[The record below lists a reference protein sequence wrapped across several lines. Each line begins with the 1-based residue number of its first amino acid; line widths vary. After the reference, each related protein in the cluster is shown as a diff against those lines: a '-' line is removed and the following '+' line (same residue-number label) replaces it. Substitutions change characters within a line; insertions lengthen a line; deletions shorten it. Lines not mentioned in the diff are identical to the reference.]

1 MSRRM
6 AIRKRR
12 QNKLSMCLVS
22 TVVFMLLVVVSISS
36 VGLKQKQAVYL
47 EKQMLLEQ
55 QIAAEQQR
63 AQDLVELR
71 KYTQTKAYVE
81 EVAKEK
87 LGLTLSLSLH
97 APTDEIRD
105 KLASLGIGVKDL
117 PNKEI
122 ELIKL

>member
-6 AIRKRR
+6 SIRKRR
-12 QNKLSMCLVS
+12 QNRLSMCLVS

-36 VGLKQKQAVYL
+36 VDLKKKQAVYL

-55 QIAAEQQR
+55 QIAAEEQR

-87 LGLTLSLSLH
+87 LGLVH
-97 APTDEIRD
+97 KDEIVFHV
-105 KLASLGIGVKDL
+105 A
-117 PNKEI
+117 E
-122 ELIKL
+122 

>member
-6 AIRKRR
+6 SIRKRR

-47 EKQMLLEQ
+47 EKQKLLEQ
-55 QIAAEQQR
+55 QIAAEEQR

-87 LGLTLSLSLH
+87 LGLVH
-97 APTDEIRD
+97 KDEIVFHVGD
-105 KLASLGIGVKDL
+105 
-117 PNKEI
+117 
-122 ELIKL
+122 

>member
-6 AIRKRR
+6 SIRKRR

-36 VGLKQKQAVYL
+36 VDLKQKQAVYL

-55 QIAAEQQR
+55 QIAAEEQR

-87 LGLTLSLSLH
+87 LGLVH
-97 APTDEIRD
+97 KDEIVFHV
-105 KLASLGIGVKDL
+105 A
-117 PNKEI
+117 E
-122 ELIKL
+122 

>member
-6 AIRKRR
+6 SIRKRR

-55 QIAAEQQR
+55 QIAAEEQR

-87 LGLTLSLSLH
+87 LGLVH
-97 APTDEIRD
+97 KDEIVFHVED
-105 KLASLGIGVKDL
+105 
-117 PNKEI
+117 
-122 ELIKL
+122 

>member
-6 AIRKRR
+6 SIRKRR

-47 EKQMLLEQ
+47 EKQALLEQ
-55 QIAAEQQR
+55 QIAAEEQR
-63 AQDLVELR
+63 AQELVELR

-87 LGLTLSLSLH
+87 LGLVH
-97 APTDEIRD
+97 KDEIVFHVED
-105 KLASLGIGVKDL
+105 
-117 PNKEI
+117 
-122 ELIKL
+122 

>member
-6 AIRKRR
+6 SIRKRR

-36 VGLKQKQAVYL
+36 IGLKQKQTVYL
-47 EKQMLLEQ
+47 EKQMLLQQ
-55 QIAAEQQR
+55 QIAAEEQR

-87 LGLTLSLSLH
+87 LGLVH
-97 APTDEIRD
+97 RDEIVFHVED
-105 KLASLGIGVKDL
+105 
-117 PNKEI
+117 
-122 ELIKL
+122 

>member
-6 AIRKRR
+6 SIRKRR

-36 VGLKQKQAVYL
+36 VDLKQKQAVYL

-87 LGLTLSLSLH
+87 LGLVH
-97 APTDEIRD
+97 KDEIVFHVED
-105 KLASLGIGVKDL
+105 
-117 PNKEI
+117 
-122 ELIKL
+122 

>member
-6 AIRKRR
+6 SIRKRR

-55 QIAAEQQR
+55 QIAAEEQR

-87 LGLTLSLSLH
+87 LGLVH
-97 APTDEIRD
+97 KDEIVFHV
-105 KLASLGIGVKDL
+105 G
-117 PNKEI
+117 E
-122 ELIKL
+122 

>member
-6 AIRKRR
+6 SIRKRR

-22 TVVFMLLVVVSISS
+22 AVVLMLLVVVSISS
-36 VGLKQKQAVYL
+36 VNLKQKQAVYL

-55 QIAAEQQR
+55 QIAAEEQR

-87 LGLTLSLSLH
+87 LGLVHS
-97 APTDEIRD
+97 DEIVFQVGD
-105 KLASLGIGVKDL
+105 
-117 PNKEI
+117 
-122 ELIKL
+122 